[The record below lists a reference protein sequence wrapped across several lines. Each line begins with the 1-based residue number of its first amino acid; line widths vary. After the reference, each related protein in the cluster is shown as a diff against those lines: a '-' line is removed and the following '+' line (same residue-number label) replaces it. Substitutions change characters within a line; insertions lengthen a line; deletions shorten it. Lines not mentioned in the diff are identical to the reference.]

1 MTEQKRM
8 REQVASHG
16 YAVEAPR
23 TLRRVVTVPTA
34 DPAVAWNTFSQ
45 RQERLRRERQE
56 RARPKTY
63 VNMASRTLAQTGIR
77 ATSGRIKAVHRLPQS
92 QSAPIPTR
100 SGRVDVKRR
109 GWFWRLLGLFAIV
122 GIVALGAGFALTSNA
137 FRIEQVNVVG
147 THDSKLTDSIQQMGM
162 QGQNIFLL
170 DVAAMTG
177 RIETNPLVESAT
189 LSRQFPNQLAVS
201 IVERT
206 PVLLWQT
213 AQGSYSVDKY
223 GVVIAPT
230 SAATGHL
237 LSVMDMRKPVKG
249 QTVQAGTH
257 LDAAAIAFAQT
268 IFNRLPTVTGIM
280 NFTLRYESDGSY
292 TVVGPNGWLA
302 YLGNAQDTNPLDN
315 RLIELQAI
323 LRLAQQQQLTLATI
337 DVRYGLHP
345 VYTTK

>member
-16 YAVEAPR
+16 YTAEAPR
-23 TLRRVVTVPTA
+23 TVRRVVTVPTSDTTA
-34 DPAVAWNTFSQ
+34 AWNTFSQ
-45 RQERLRRERQE
+45 RQEQLRRQRQE

-63 VNMASRTLAQTGIR
+63 VKMASRTLAQTGVR
-77 ATSGRIKAVHRLPQS
+77 ATSGRIKAVRRLPQS
-92 QSAPIPTR
+92 QSAPIPAR
-100 SGRVDVKRR
+100 SGRVGMKRR
-109 GWFWRLLGLFAIV
+109 GWFWRLLGLFAIAV
-122 GIVALGAGFALTSNA
+122 IVALGAGFALTSNA
-137 FRIEQVNVVG
+137 FRVEQVNVVG
-147 THDSKLTDSIQQMGM
+147 THDGKLTDSIQQMGM

-170 DVAAMTG
+170 DVPAMTA
-177 RIETNPLVESAT
+177 RIATNPLVESAT
-189 LSRQFPNQLAVS
+189 LSRQLPNQLTVS

-223 GVVIAPT
+223 GVVVASANAGT
-230 SAATGHL
+230 SHL
-237 LSVMDMRKPVKG
+237 LTVMDMRKPVKG

-257 LDAAAIAFAQT
+257 LDSATVAFAQT
-268 IFNRLPTVTGIM
+268 IFDRLPAVTGIT
-280 NFTLRYESDGSY
+280 NFTLRYESNGSY
-292 TVVGPNGWLA
+292 TVIGPNGWLA

-323 LRLAQQQQLTLATI
+323 LTLAKQQQLTLATI